1 MTVGSLL
8 FAQNNSLVN
17 YIKMAEIAASRIKEY
32 LKIPVSLVTDEPGQ
46 VTPGVFECVIEI
58 PKADQCWQKTINDG
72 TVAYQKIDWKNF
84 SRSSAYNLTPYDKTL
99 VIDTDYII
107 NSATLLPALSLDHDL
122 QIYQHSMPLADWRS
136 KTEFQRI
143 SPYSIPFYWATTFI
157 FKKNQIME
165 SFFNLIEYIKINW
178 PYYKNLYNIN
188 SPVFRND
195 YAFSIAIHIM
205 NDSTAGDFAVELPG
219 TMTYITDK
227 DILINASKGAM
238 QFLLQK
244 EKNQTEFT
252 AVKTEGIDVHV
263 MNKLS
268 LLRVLGEQNV

>member
-157 FKKNQIME
+157 FKKNQVME